1 MRLPYDDAGAMESVS
16 LPPDLVRE
24 IEERANVD
32 PLGVLHAR
40 RRQLL
45 VTLAPLKAL
54 HGHNG
59 VWDDKRKQL
68 LEAMKV
74 QARMAMTEAGQKVTE
89 GAVDSMAYADELYAR
104 FIDEGISARIDYI
117 TQQNE
122 YDEIAERIRSREIEL
137 LAYNGELKLAR

>member
-1 MRLPYDDAGAMESVS
+1 MRLSYEESAEDTT

-24 IEERANVD
+24 IEERAQVD

-59 VWDDKRKQL
+59 IWDDKRKQL
-68 LEAMKV
+68 LESMKV
-74 QARMAMTEAGQKVTE
+74 QARMALMESGQKVTE
-89 GAVDSMAYADELYAR
+89 GAVESMAYADELYAR
-104 FIDEGISARIDYI
+104 FIDNGISARIEYL
-117 TQQNE
+117 TLQNE
-122 YDEIAERIRSREIEL
+122 YDELAERIRSREIEL